1 MSRIPELTPESM
13 SSKQQEVMQLI
24 TSGPHQRVIGPYPAW
39 LQSPELARRAR
50 DLSEY
55 LRFQSAPSK
64 RHAEIAILVTGR
76 YWKAEFE
83 FYAHAELA
91 RKAGV
96 EEHIIQALA
105 AGKRPQ
111 FTSAEDSVVYEL
123 STELLSTRRISDATY
138 GRALDTFGMQT
149 LVDLVAI
156 VGYYCK
162 VSTTLN
168 AFEAPLPAGE
178 PSPFPD

>member
-1 MSRIPELTPESM
+1 MSRIPELNPESM
-13 SSKQQEVMQLI
+13 SPKQKEVMQLI

-39 LQSPELARRAR
+39 LHSPELAKRAR

-76 YWKAEFE
+76 HWKAEFE

-105 AGKRPQ
+105 AGKRPE
-111 FTSAEDSVVYEL
+111 FTNAEDSVVYEL
-123 STELLSTRRISDATY
+123 SNELLTTRRISDATY
-138 GRALDTFGMQT
+138 QRALDTFGMQT
-149 LVDLVAI
+149 LVDLIAI
-156 VGYYCK
+156 VGYYCM

>member
-13 SSKQQEVMQLI
+13 TPKQQEVMQLI

-39 LQSPELARRAR
+39 LQSPELAKRAR

-55 LRFQSAPSK
+55 LRFQSAPTK

-96 EEHIIQALA
+96 EEHIIKALA
-105 AGKRPQ
+105 AGNRPE
-111 FTSAEDSVVYEL
+111 FASEEDIAVYEL
-123 STELLSTRRISDATY
+123 STELLTTRRISDATY
-138 GRALDTFGMQT
+138 QRALDTFGMQT

-156 VGYYCK
+156 VGYYCM

>member
-1 MSRIPELTPESM
+1 MTGAQ
-13 SSKQQEVMQLI
+13 KEVVDLL
-24 TSGPHQRVIGPYPAW
+24 TSGPHQRVVGPYPVW
-39 LQSPELARRAR
+39 LQSPDLAKRAR
-50 DLSEY
+50 ALSEY

-76 YWKAEFE
+76 YWRAEFE

-96 EEHIIQALA
+96 EEPIIRALA
-105 AGKRPQ
+105 AGKRPA
-111 FTSAEDSVVYEL
+111 FSRADDEAVYDL
-123 STELLSTRRISDATY
+123 STEMLNTRRVGDATY
-138 GRALDTFGMQT
+138 KRALDTFGMPM

-156 VGYYCK
+156 VGYYCM
-162 VSTTLN
+162 VSVTLN
-168 AFEAPLPAGE
+168 TFEAPLPTGE